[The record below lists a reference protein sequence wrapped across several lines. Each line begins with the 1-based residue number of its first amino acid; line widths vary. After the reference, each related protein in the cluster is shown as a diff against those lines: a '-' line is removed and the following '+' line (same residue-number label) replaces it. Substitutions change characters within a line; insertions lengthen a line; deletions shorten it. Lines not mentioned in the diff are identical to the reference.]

1 MYFITKP
8 GFCQHFF
15 GNIFG
20 FLEKERLFIYFSF
33 IFSASALLCEGLGD
47 SDAGRRSGK
56 TALTRLPEVGG
67 EQTAHAAHRVDDL
80 VAGDGVVHPGEGH
93 IGTRNGIHCADHIPL
108 DAGHLHE
115 AGHGVADKAQQV
127 AQCHCGS
134 GGALLGRTALEVAE
148 RSSGHRAGSAHLGL
162 TAALRARQR
171 GAGRDDLPKAGG
183 YIEGVADGFLVRLA
197 AAGQRQRTAG
207 RTPQLPAVGA
217 ATIRFMQALHSAV
230 LRASAVTAAR

>member
-1 MYFITKP
+1 MMYFITEP

-33 IFSASALLCEGLGD
+33 IFPASALLCEGLGD
-47 SDAGRRSGK
+47 ADAGRRGGK

-67 EQTAHAAHRVDDL
+67 EQ
-80 VAGDGVVHPGEGH
+80 
-93 IGTRNGIHCADHIPL
+93 
-108 DAGHLHE
+108 
-115 AGHGVADKAQQV
+115 V
-127 AQCHCGS
+127 AQCHSGS

-148 RSSGHRAGSAHLGL
+148 RGSGHRAGSAYLGL

-197 AAGQRQRTAG
+197 AAGQ
-207 RTPQLPAVGA
+207 PQLPAVGA